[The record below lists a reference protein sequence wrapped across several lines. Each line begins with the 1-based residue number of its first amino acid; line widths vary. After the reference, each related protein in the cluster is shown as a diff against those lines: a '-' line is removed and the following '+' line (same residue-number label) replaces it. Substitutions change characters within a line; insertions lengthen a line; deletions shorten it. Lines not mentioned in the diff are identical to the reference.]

1 MAIPW
6 PIVQNKYLW
15 QAEPKLEESWSMLPK
30 EHNRVYKALPVREK
44 SYMEGEANVNINIP
58 LPTKNFKFKINHKEK
73 KRMPRHC
80 QSLTIS
86 IHHITILLSS
96 KKLKRFKKY
105 LKSFKKF

>member
-1 MAIPW
+1 
-6 PIVQNKYLW
+6 
-15 QAEPKLEESWSMLPK
+15 MLPK

-86 IHHITILLSS
+86 IHHIKII
-96 KKLKRFKKY
+96 KFKK
-105 LKSFKKF
+105 KKKVKKV